1 MMESDTPHVYIAPL
15 NHRCAHAVYA
25 HYITA
30 NESEQLHCE
39 ICDLSK
45 KYEYE
50 YIHIYNRRDVIKRYR
65 VFDKFRCREFIL
77 GPPSIYIVAQIA
89 SDVYLI
95 TTILVLPNYRKHTST
110 LSVNRKCC
118 LHDCLPN

>member
-1 MMESDTPHVYIAPL
+1 MCDCVASVRSGAPAQGTRGDNNTMMESDTPHVYIAPL

-25 HYITA
+25 HYIMV

-50 YIHIYNRRDVIKRYR
+50 Y
-65 VFDKFRCREFIL
+65 L
-77 GPPSIYIVAQIA
+77 
-89 SDVYLI
+89 
-95 TTILVLPNYRKHTST
+95 
-110 LSVNRKCC
+110 
-118 LHDCLPN
+118 

>member
-15 NHRCAHAVYA
+15 NHRCAYAVYA
-25 HYITA
+25 HYIMA

-50 YIHIYNRRDVIKRYR
+50 YYNRRDVIQRYR

-77 GPPSIYIVAQIA
+77 GPRSIYIVAQIA

-95 TTILVLPNYRKHTST
+95 QLYSYFQIIANIRVHYL
-110 LSVNRKCC
+110 
-118 LHDCLPN
+118 